1 MYHRRFAYIRR
12 FSRAISANLVDDGVP
27 RNSRDSREE
36 MADPAVGKRPGGHV
50 DWEGSRDSLRATIT
64 FVRRF

>member
-1 MYHRRFAYIRR
+1 
-12 FSRAISANLVDDGVP
+12 
-27 RNSRDSREE
+27 